1 MLKWRL
7 PKPVFWSN
15 IDFFGGKISLWA
27 IAAGGEGLLF
37 KSNLFRD
44 KAIIRGAGA
53 IIMGRG
59 TLFRILRYFKIP
71 KN

>member
-27 IAAGGEGLLF
+27 IVAGGGGLLF

-44 KAIIRGAGA
+44 KAIIG
-53 IIMGRG
+53 GRG
-59 TLFRILRYFKIP
+59 YYYGEGDIISDFTAF
-71 KN
+71 